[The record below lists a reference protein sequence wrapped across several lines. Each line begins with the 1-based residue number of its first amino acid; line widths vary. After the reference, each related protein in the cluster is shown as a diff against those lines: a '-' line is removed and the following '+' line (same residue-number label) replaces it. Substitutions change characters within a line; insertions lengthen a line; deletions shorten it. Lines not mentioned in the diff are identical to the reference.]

1 MEKFNYEPYVR
12 SLVKFM
18 VKHGF
23 TLKPLPK
30 IVMSKLKQEGLF
42 ITTGSYDY
50 ETSKVTLYINDR
62 HPKDVLRSLA
72 HELIHHKQNIEG
84 RIPDD
89 LTAPTELTQ
98 DEKLGPLEMEAYLK
112 GNIAFRS
119 WTELYNDE
127 EE

>member
-1 MEKFNYEPYVR
+1 MKNFNYIPYIK

-18 VKHGF
+18 LKHGF

-30 IVMSKLKQEGLF
+30 IILNTQKQKGLF
-42 ITTGSYDY
+42 IMTGHYDY
-50 ETSKVTLYINDR
+50 INNEVTVYIRDR

-72 HELIHHKQNIEG
+72 HELIHHKQNVEG
-84 RIPDD
+84 R
-89 LTAPTELTQ
+89 LTDELTMPTEITE
-98 DEKLGPLEMEAYLK
+98 DENVVPFEMEAYLQ

-127 EE
+127 K